1 MNIEGQINK
10 EKLEEAA
17 KLIIEAV
24 GDDVNR
30 PGLKE
35 TPKRFAKMIDEVLEG
50 MKYTNEQIGNMFKK
64 EFEIGSDDLVTMSD
78 IDVFSFCEHHIA
90 LMYDMKVSVAYLPKN
105 GKVLGLSKIARIA
118 DMCAKRLQ
126 LQERIGMDIAECI
139 KIATGSEDVMVVIEG
154 KHACMTTRGIKK
166 VNSVTRTSTTTGS
179 FQTDRSLEE
188 RAYILLGLK

>member
-1 MNIEGQINK
+1 MAKEFNK
-10 EKLEEAA
+10 EKLEQAA

-24 GDDVNR
+24 GDDTNR
-30 PGLKE
+30 PGLVE

-50 MKYTNEQIGNMFKK
+50 MKYTNQEIGEMFKK

-78 IDVFSFCEHHIA
+78 IDVFSYCEHHIA

-105 GKVLGLSKIARIA
+105 GRVLGLSKIARIA

-126 LQERIGMDIAECI
+126 LQEKIGMDIAECI

-179 FQTDRSLEE
+179 FETDRSLEE

>member
-1 MNIEGQINK
+1 MAKEFDK
-10 EKLEEAA
+10 EKLEQAA
-17 KLIIEAV
+17 RLIIEAV
-24 GDDVNR
+24 GDDATR
-30 PGLKE
+30 PGLVE

-50 MKYTNEQIGNMFKK
+50 MKYTNQEIGEMFKK

-78 IDVFSFCEHHIA
+78 IDVFSYCEHHIA

-105 GKVLGLSKIARIA
+105 GRVLGLSKIARIA

-126 LQERIGMDIAECI
+126 LQEKIGMDIAECI

-179 FQTDRSLEE
+179 FETDRSLEE

>member
-1 MNIEGQINK
+1 MNNA
-10 EKLEEAA
+10 KLEQAA

-24 GDDVNR
+24 GDDITR
-30 PGLKE
+30 PGLVE
-35 TPKRFAKMIDEVLEG
+35 TPKRFAKMMNEVLEG
-50 MKYTNEQIGNMFKK
+50 MKYTNQEIGEMFKK
-64 EFEIGSDDLVTMSD
+64 EFEIGSNDLVTMSD

-90 LMYDMKVSVAYLPKN
+90 LMYDMKVSVAYLPKD

-126 LQERIGMDIAECI
+126 LQEKIGMDIAECI
-139 KIATGSEDVMVVIEG
+139 SIATGSEDVMVVIEG

-179 FQTDRSLEE
+179 FETDRTLEE